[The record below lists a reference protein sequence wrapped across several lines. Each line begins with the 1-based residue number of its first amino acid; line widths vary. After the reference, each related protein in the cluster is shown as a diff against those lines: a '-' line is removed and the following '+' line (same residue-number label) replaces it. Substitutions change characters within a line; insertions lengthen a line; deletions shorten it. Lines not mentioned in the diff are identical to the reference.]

1 MVDRFVTSVLLAM
14 ALTIPAQIHAAEA
27 YPARPIRMI
36 IPFPPGGSNDIIG
49 RMMGLNLGER
59 LGKPVVIDNRAG
71 ASGILGMDIAS
82 KSNPDGY
89 TMLIVS
95 AAYASSPG
103 MFARMPF
110 DPATAF
116 HPVAKIATG
125 PNVLTVFPA
134 LPVKSTRDLIALAK
148 AKPGQL
154 NFASSG
160 QGSWLHLA
168 CELFKSMAGVDIV
181 HIPFKGGFPAMVD
194 VMAGN
199 SQMVFGTI
207 VQSLPHVRSGKLRAL
222 GIAASKRNGAMP
234 DVPTI
239 DESGLPG
246 YEASNWWGI
255 MFPAGTS
262 SAIVDRIDREI
273 ADIVTLPDIRKRLA
287 ADGAEPDYLS
297 KAQFARHIAAETAK
311 WTRVVK
317 QAGLQPQ

>member
-1 MVDRFVTSVLLAM
+1 MNDSVVVSALLA
-14 ALTIPAQIHAAEA
+14 ALLAFSAPSRSADN
-27 YPARPIRMI
+27 YPVRPVRMI

-49 RMMGLNLGER
+49 RMIGLNLGER
-59 LGKPVVIDNRAG
+59 LGKAVVIDNRAG

-89 TMLIVS
+89 TMLIIS

-103 MFARMPF
+103 MFAKMPF

-116 HPVAKIATG
+116 LPVAKIATG

-134 LPVKSTRDLIALAK
+134 LPVKSTRELIGLAK
-148 AKPGQL
+148 ARPGQL

-222 GIAASKRNGAMP
+222 GIAALKRNGAMP

-246 YEASNWWGI
+246 YEASNWWGL

-262 SAIVDRIDREI
+262 PAIVDRIDHEI
-273 ADIVTLPDIRKRLA
+273 ADILKLAEIRKRLN
-287 ADGAEPDYLS
+287 ADGAEPDYLG
-297 KAQFARHIAAETAK
+297 KAQFAKHIAAETVK
-311 WTRVVK
+311 WTKVVK
-317 QAGLQPQ
+317 QAGVQAQ